1 MLRRPPISTC
11 SDTLYPYS
19 TLLRSGQ
26 RNDRA
31 AQLVVTPVQTIA
43 DRRCRRH
50 SYQARLAADH
60 RSATGRDPAPCCT
73 HENQGET
80 SVTVASRFSLDAPH
94 FGNSASGVQAPKPRW
109 APRLSATRDRN
120 NVASGTR
127 GAVR

>member
-73 HENQGET
+73 HENHGET

-94 FGNSASGVQAPKPRW
+94 FGNSASRSEEHTSELQS
-109 APRLSATRDRN
+109 LMRN
-120 NVASGTR
+120 SY
-127 GAVR
+127 AVFCLKKK